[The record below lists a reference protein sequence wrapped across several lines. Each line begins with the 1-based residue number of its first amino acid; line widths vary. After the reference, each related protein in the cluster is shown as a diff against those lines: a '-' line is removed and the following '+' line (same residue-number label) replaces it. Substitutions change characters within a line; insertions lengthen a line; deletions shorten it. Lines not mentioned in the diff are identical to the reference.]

1 MMDAITQ
8 PAVERRREP
17 RVQLDSL
24 AKVHI
29 FNAQGQSSG
38 SGTSQEV
45 DGKLFDVNSL
55 GAFVA
60 TDLVIEPGS
69 QLDLA
74 VEMQGIERPNL
85 LRAVVARTA
94 EKVRLPGRISPA
106 GLGLRFLAQ
115 TQEELERIQRF
126 VLETIMLDLLKYGYE
141 ARRTV
146 DFWEDV
152 ISKSVSN
159 TVEWQPPVD
168 TPGPRPKLDPSQT
181 ISLPRTPGLLK
192 AYHL

>member
-1 MMDAITQ
+1 MMDSITQ

-24 AKVHI
+24 ATVHI
-29 FNAQGQSSG
+29 FNAREPNAGLADSK
-38 SGTSQEV
+38 EV
-45 DGKLFDVNSL
+45 DGRLFDLNSL

-60 TDLVIEPGS
+60 TDLVIDPGS
-69 QLDLA
+69 KLDLA
-74 VEMQGIERPNL
+74 IDIQGIERPNL
-85 LRAVVARTA
+85 LRAEVARTA
-94 EKVRLPGRISPA
+94 DKVQYSGRISPA
-106 GLGLRFLAQ
+106 GLGLRFLAE

-141 ARRTV
+141 TRRTV

-152 ISKSVSN
+152 ISKSMSN
-159 TVEWQPPVD
+159 KVEWQPPLVEGG
-168 TPGPRPKLDPSQT
+168 THPKLDPSQT

>member
-1 MMDAITQ
+1 MDSITQ

-17 RVQLDSL
+17 RVQLDSH
-24 AKVHI
+24 ATVHI
-29 FNAQGQSSG
+29 FNPREPEAG
-38 SGTSQEV
+38 SVSPQEV

-60 TDLVIEPGS
+60 TDLVIDPGS
-69 QLDLA
+69 KLDLA
-74 VEMQGIERPNL
+74 IDIQGIERPNL
-85 LRAVVARTA
+85 VRAVVARTA
-94 EKVRLPGRISPA
+94 EKVRHPGKISPA
-106 GLGLRFLAQ
+106 GLGLRFLAE

-141 ARRTV
+141 TRRTV

-152 ISKSVSN
+152 ISKSMSN
-159 TVEWQPPVD
+159 NVEWQPPLVE
-168 TPGPRPKLDPSQT
+168 GGAHPKLDPSQT